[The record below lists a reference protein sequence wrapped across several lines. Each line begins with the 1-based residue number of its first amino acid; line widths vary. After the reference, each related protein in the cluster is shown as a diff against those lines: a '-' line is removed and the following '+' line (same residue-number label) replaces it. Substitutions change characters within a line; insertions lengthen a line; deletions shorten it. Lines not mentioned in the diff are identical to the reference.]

1 MSKLYIPISKGPYL
15 KKEGNW
21 IRENPLCDLT
31 FDELLKD
38 LIDGQY
44 NDEIVSIIEVDLT
57 AGTSKEAGSALAR
70 IWPNGWRIAGSRC
83 LRAGENADAPVL
95 ATCLVLSHRR
105 GRHARPD

>member
-57 AGTSKEAGSALAR
+57 AGTSKEV
-70 IWPNGWRIAGSRC
+70 ID
-83 LRAGENADAPVL
+83 EFADAVYHKVETGWFSIGSDL
-95 ATCLVLSHRR
+95 AEWLADR
-105 GRHARPD
+105 GFQVSQSGGER